1 MDRECSIW
9 LKGKGVL
16 TEKDHQYGSWLRA
29 STPNLARKTVVKV
42 AGLED
47 EDPIVGDQSHDTDSD
62 DGEGLLER
70 VNGGHSMAGS
80 DAHKQGDSEGTRSG
94 FFEGSSVRGKAVYE
108 APRLDL
114 IPNDPKLISSTL
126 VDSELPTMEG
136 IGTHRRIPE
145 SDFQV
150 QLDAID
156 TELTKFDTGKD
167 VGVDCGIGQ
176 EHHVDVNNGADLNSS
191 KVEFVKDSDGFSQQQ
206 GSSIGGTGRARVSK
220 RPKRLIDED
229 SVMTKGSKRSVL
241 SKRSHKEVDPEVG
254 TEVVCKKSR
263 NANTSELSVEA
274 GFQPRREQ

>member
-29 STPNLARKTVVKV
+29 LTPNLARKTVVKV
-42 AGLED
+42 ASLED

-70 VNGGHSMAGS
+70 VNGGHSMTGS
-80 DAHKQGDSEGTRSG
+80 DAHEQGDSEGTRSG

-108 APRLDL
+108 APTLDL
-114 IPNDPKLISSTL
+114 IPNDPKLISSIL
-126 VDSELPTMEG
+126 VNSELPTMEG
-136 IGTHRRIPE
+136 I
-145 SDFQV
+145 
-150 QLDAID
+150 
-156 TELTKFDTGKD
+156 
-167 VGVDCGIGQ
+167 GVDCGIGQ

-206 GSSIGGTGRARVSK
+206 GSSIRGTGRARVSK

-229 SVMTKGSKRSVL
+229 SVMTNGSKHSVL

-254 TEVVCKKSR
+254 TER
-263 NANTSELSVEA
+263 
-274 GFQPRREQ
+274 G